1 MKRFML
7 TTALVAFAATPVVAQ
22 TSTEAPAVEGEIH
35 ELSAQVGAGTYL
47 EMTGDT
53 TIYGSEFIGK
63 NVYVTEGASHT
74 ATVEGVPSD
83 WENVAT
89 VDDVLMTR
97 DGEIRGILVDVGGFL
112 GIGARTVALDMDALD
127 IVYDSD
133 SDDFYVVFASSREE
147 LEAAPEYDRA
157 ADLEARPGT
166 WNMASDT
173 DAQPESDVD
182 AQPESDVLAQDQAP
196 MTDPV
201 TDPVAEPQAADAADD
216 LAAPVNDRI
225 AAERGEIS
233 VDDLKS
239 ADVFDATDERIA
251 GVSDVL
257 VTQDG
262 DVSAIVVDVGGFLGI
277 GAKSVA
283 IDYAEVDVFHGE
295 DASDLRVHLPM
306 TRDQLEDM
314 PEYEG

>member
-22 TSTEAPAVEGEIH
+22 TSNEAPAVETESH

-173 DAQPESDVD
+173 DAQPESDV
-182 AQPESDVLAQDQAP
+182 LAQDQAP